1 MLFAAKARRSHQ
13 NRILSEH
20 TATFLVVGA
29 KFINTSFMVDHMK
42 YIMAWRRQIGTLS
55 IDAEVVVH
63 VPRSHRYISFFFFL
77 VEMIEDEFSSL
88 LLYSIS
94 EHYLLQK
101 TCASEQSHTVF
112 YFKTLQHRNIRHS

>member
-29 KFINTSFMVDHMK
+29 KFINTSFIVDHMK

-63 VPRSHRYISFFFFL
+63 VPRSHRYIYFFFL

-94 EHYLLQK
+94 EHYLLQQ